1 LKGIDRMTQENP
13 IVIQDRE
20 ELIFMLSEA
29 SALEHMIMC
38 SYLFAMF
45 SLKRSESEGITTQ
58 QLEAVKRWERVIAEV
73 ATQEMLHLTLVCNL
87 LTAIGAP
94 PFFSRP
100 NFPQRSGYYPP
111 GVQLALLPFGHDAL
125 QHFLYLE
132 RPEGMDLEDAHEF
145 DVLAIP
151 KPSISLDDAQ
161 IVPQAQDF
169 ATVGHLYRGIEQGF
183 RYLVD
188 KYGEQRV
195 FVGPPR
201 AQATQKYFS
210 WPELLPVTDLA
221 SAVQA
226 IETIVEQ
233 GEGARGDWQHSHY
246 GKFLGIAQEYQTL
259 KVQDPS
265 FEPARETVPG
275 FVRPPSDTKD
285 FTLIA
290 DPLTAGVSELFNASY
305 EILLRLLGRYFV
317 HGNESEEELGVLS
330 DVAVDAMFL
339 LIKPLGELLT
349 TLPVGADMPGKVT
362 GPSFEI
368 YRTGYL
374 LPHRYAAWTV
384 LHERLLEL
392 AAYSDKLAAD
402 DAVAKALGMVS
413 TNARKLADTLAGPLG
428 KMESKG

>member
-1 LKGIDRMTQENP
+1 
-13 IVIQDRE
+13 
-20 ELIFMLSEA
+20 
-29 SALEHMIMC
+29 
-38 SYLFAMF
+38 
-45 SLKRSESEGITTQ
+45 
-58 QLEAVKRWERVIAEV
+58 
-73 ATQEMLHLTLVCNL
+73 VCNL

-94 PFFSRP
+94 PYFSRP

-151 KPSISLDDAQ
+151 KPAISLDDAQ
-161 IVPQAQDF
+161 VVPQTQDF

-201 AQATQKYFS
+201 AQATQKYFA
-210 WPELLPVTDLA
+210 WPELEPVTDLA
-221 SAVQA
+221 SAVTA

-233 GEGARGDWQHSHY
+233 GEGARGNWQNAHY
-246 GKFLGIAQEYQTL
+246 GKFLGIAQEYQKL
-259 KVQDPS
+259 KEQDPS
-265 FEPARETVPG
+265 FEPARETVAG

-285 FTLIA
+285 FTLITE
-290 DPLTAGVSELFNASY
+290 PLTAGVSELFNASY

-317 HGNESEEELGVLS
+317 HGNESEEELGILS

-349 TLPVGADMPGKVT
+349 MLPVGTDMPGKVA

-392 AAYSDKLAAD
+392 AAYSDKLAGNA
-402 DAVAKALGMVS
+402 AVAEVLGVVS
-413 TNARKLADTLAGPLG
+413 ANAGKLADTLAGPLG
-428 KMESKG
+428 GMEPKM